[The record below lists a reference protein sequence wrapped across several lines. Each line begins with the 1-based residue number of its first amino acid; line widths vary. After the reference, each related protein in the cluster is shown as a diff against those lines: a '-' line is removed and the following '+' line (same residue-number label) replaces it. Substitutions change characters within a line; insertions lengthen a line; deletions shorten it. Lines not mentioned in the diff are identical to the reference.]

1 MRAMA
6 KTLKASS
13 EEHVVKGSPVAT
25 KVVRNAKT
33 GQSVTVKGVGALEGD
48 DFKIK
53 KGVSLL
59 KPIAKQALSQQSNKR
74 KAG

>member
-1 MRAMA
+1 MA
-6 KTLKASS
+6 KILKASP
-13 EEHVVKGSPVAT
+13 EQHVMKGSLVAA

-33 GQSVTVKGVGALEGD
+33 GQLVTVKGVGALEGN

-59 KPIAKQALSQQSNKR
+59 KPIAKQVLAERSKKR

>member
-1 MRAMA
+1 MA

-13 EEHVVKGSPVAT
+13 EQHVMKGSLVAA
-25 KVVRNAKT
+25 KVVRDAKT
-33 GQSVTVKGVGALEGD
+33 GQSVTVKGVGALEGN

-59 KPIAKQALSQQSNKR
+59 KPIAKQVLAERSKKR